1 MQIEPSPEPGL
12 RPLQEASGRRTRAPF
27 GLYSRSLSEDDR
39 VGARSILDQVAA
51 LSLGGCQFSSPTALS
66 PSLDPAELE
75 AVRAYADSLGLSIEL
90 ALGQI
95 NPYRFDARPDL
106 IALGDGD
113 VRAGLDRV
121 LRAAHGIGCT
131 ELMFSIGTLADR
143 FGNSPAWSEQLRGS
157 AAFLADELAPR
168 LRDLGCHLNLKTHEE
183 ITSFEI
189 ERLVE
194 AVGPD
199 ILGVCFDPVN
209 VLARIEDPLAAAQRL
224 APHVRQIQLDDAC
237 LVLSDAG
244 LERRLRACG
253 SGIVDW
259 PAILTMLRRPD
270 VEIRWTIELHRA
282 QLSMPIFD
290 EAWLSMQPDLTVAE
304 FAAVIKLAQAS
315 VRLSNT
321 SDAGGGTPAARLE
334 PTIAYMRSLMP
345 D

>member
-1 MQIEPSPEPGL
+1 MPIEPPPEPGP
-12 RPLQEASGRRTRAPF
+12 RPLHEASGRRTRAPF

-39 VGARSILDQVAA
+39 VGARSILDRVAA
-51 LSLGGCQFSSPTALS
+51 LGLGGCQFSSPTALS
-66 PSLDPAELE
+66 SSLDPAELE

-95 NPYRFDARPDL
+95 NPCRFDARPDL
-106 IALGDGD
+106 LALGDGD
-113 VRAGLDRV
+113 VRTGLDRV
-121 LRAAHGIGCT
+121 LSAACGIGCT

-143 FGNSPAWSEQLRGS
+143 FGDSPSWSEQLQGS
-157 AAFLADELAPR
+157 SAFFAELAPR

-189 ERLVE
+189 VRLVE
-194 AVGPD
+194 AAGADV
-199 ILGVCFDPVN
+199 LGVCFDPVN
-209 VLARIEDPLAAAQRL
+209 VLARIEDPLAAARRL

-237 LVLSDAG
+237 LVLTDAG

-253 SGIVDW
+253 SGIIDW
-259 PAILTMLRRPD
+259 PAILTMVRRSD

-290 EAWLSMQPDLTVAE
+290 QGWLSMQPDLTVAE
-304 FAAVIKLAQAS
+304 FAAVIRLAQAR
-315 VRLSNT
+315 VRLPELPE
-321 SDAGGGTPAARLE
+321 AGSATPAARLE

-345 D
+345 A